1 MKKLIHITIAL
12 LSLWS
17 CAQFDDSKIWDEF
30 KNYYDRLEKVEAAC
44 NLMNSNISA
53 LQAIVTALQGN
64 DYVTGV
70 AEIVED
76 GEVVG
81 YTITFSK
88 SGVVKIYHG
97 KDGAAGADGAPGADG
112 RPGADGAAGSDG
124 VDGKDGHSP
133 VVGVRKDVDGVYY
146 WTIDGEWMLDD
157 EGQKVPATGKD
168 GADASAG
175 SDGKDGVTP
184 LLKIEDGYWFVSY
197 DGGSN
202 WTKLYK
208 AVGENGADGA
218 TGAPGQDGAD
228 GKDGQSFFQG
238 VDTTSSEDY
247 IVLTLSDGT
256 LIKLPTWKAFEELQT
271 MVNKLNTNLSALQT
285 IVEALQNND
294 YVTDIQPI
302 IDNGIEIGYT
312 ILFAKSPS
320 ITIFHGKDGADGSDG
335 AAGAPG
341 QDGEAGKDGY
351 TPVLGVKAAD
361 DDWSLDN
368 DWDGDSEGQ
377 TRYYWTL
384 DGEWL
389 LDSDG
394 NRIPASGTNGT
405 DGSNGSNGQN
415 GATPKLKIVDG
426 YWYIS
431 LDGGQTWQPE
441 PLGPA
446 TAGAGGSIFTDISY
460 DSAYLYITLSDGE
473 KICLSR
479 HSESFSDYVKLDT
492 IDIDGISVTFTG
504 QICVNPSDLV
514 YAKVSLYYCK
524 VNDDDKFNIHDAQVI
539 STTKFSDDNKFSI
552 TLSDLICD
560 ADYLYCIALQIRSD
574 ETYSAVEKFTTF
586 DKYLQD
592 YTILSEYQYPNT
604 WCKTGIYSS
613 IGGEPTRLVAHFKY
627 DRPES
632 DPNRPEDFPQCKRQ
646 YLMGSYGGFFIGV
659 DTATKTITN
668 GQGVGSY
675 ALEVGHTYYLSI
687 VINKDDTLTTTL
699 YDGEDSGLSNPL
711 DSISRNAGNIEYE
724 IWLGIFH
731 FQSENPRNYIYNGL
745 RVNKFEIYSF
755 DNTLMLS
762 AMPAKR
768 NSDNVYGVYDYVSRR
783 FIPETDKL

>member
-1 MKKLIHITIAL
+1 MKKLIYITIAL
-12 LSLWS
+12 LSIWS
-17 CAQFDDSKIWDEF
+17 CSQFDDSKIWDKITEHEQ
-30 KNYYDRLEKVEAAC
+30 RIEKLEAAC
-44 NLMNSNISA
+44 DLMNTNISA

-76 GEVVG
+76 GIVVG

-97 KDGAAGADGAPGADG
+97 QNGENGEDGVPGTDGKPGIDG
-112 RPGADGAAGSDG
+112 TDGENGSDG
-124 VDGKDGHSP
+124 VDGHSP
-133 VVGVRKDVDGVYY
+133 IVGVKKDADGVYY

-168 GADASAG
+168 GADAEEGAG
-175 SDGKDGVTP
+175 GKDGVTP

-197 DGGSN
+197 DGGVN

-208 AVGENGADGA
+208 GVGENGADGTNGA
-218 TGAPGQDGAD
+218 PGAPGQD
-228 GKDGQSFFQG
+228 GKDGQSFFQN
-238 VDTTSSEDY
+238 VDTTSSENY
-247 IVLTLSDGT
+247 ITLTLSDGT

-335 AAGAPG
+335 ADGAPGAPG

-368 DWDGDSEGQ
+368 DWDADSEGQ

-394 NRIPASGTNGT
+394 NRIPASGTNGN
-405 DGSNGSNGQN
+405 DGANGSAGKNG
-415 GATPKLKIVDG
+415 TSPKLKIENG
-426 YWYIS
+426 YWYVS

-446 TAGAGGSIFTDISY
+446 TAGAGESIFSDISY
-460 DSAYLYITLSDGE
+460 DNAYLYITLTNGE
-473 KICLSR
+473 LIRILRYKEDIK
-479 HSESFSDYVKLDT
+479 DYCQIDSVDVKGRNVSITGHLN
-492 IDIDGISVTFTG
+492 IYKNDIAYTQLT
-504 QICVNPSDLV
+504 
-514 YAKVSLYYCK
+514 LYYS
-524 VNDDDKFNIHDAQVI
+524 NEYTPIEFNIYNAKRVTI
-539 STTKFSDDNKFSI
+539 STFDYNQNFCI
-552 TLSDLICD
+552 DLKSLE
-560 ADYLYCIALQIRSD
+560 YETRYCYCVGVKVRGD
-574 ETYSAVEKFTTF
+574 ETYSPIYEFTTG
-586 DKYLQD
+586 DKSGDIFNFAGTKWLLYKHIKDETGKIAGGTENYVACED
-592 YTILSEYQYPNT
+592 YIPISGNTRYNMTLGGVVMRMRYFAWYDIEKNFISGTRDATTIMQ
-604 WCKTGIYSS
+604 
-613 IGGEPTRLVAHFKY
+613 A
-627 DRPES
+627 PEGAA
-632 DPNRPEDFPQCKRQ
+632 
-646 YLMGSYGGFFIGV
+646 Y
-659 DTATKTITN
+659 
-668 GQGVGSY
+668 
-675 ALEVGHTYYLSI
+675 
-687 VINKDDTLTTTL
+687 
-699 YDGEDSGLSNPL
+699 
-711 DSISRNAGNIEYE
+711 
-724 IWLGIFH
+724 
-731 FQSENPRNYIYNGL
+731 L
-745 RVNKFEIYSF
+745 RV
-755 DNTLMLS
+755 TLS
-762 AMPAKR
+762 AGCGWFTPGEQTVDSEGHLTNPDASKI
-768 NSDNVYGVYDYVSRR
+768 NLITLADVD
-783 FIPETDKL
+783 E

>member
-1 MKKLIHITIAL
+1 MKKLLYITIAL
-12 LSLWS
+12 LSVCS
-17 CAQFDDSKIWDEF
+17 CAQFDDSKIWDKF
-30 KNYYDRLEKVEAAC
+30 KDYDARIERLEAAC
-44 NLMNSNISA
+44 DLMNTNISA

-70 AEIVED
+70 AEIVEN

-81 YTITFSK
+81 YSISFSK
-88 SGVVKIYHG
+88 SGVVKIYQG
-97 KDGAAGADGAPGADG
+97 SDGTDGADGAPGADG
-112 RPGADGAAGSDG
+112 RPGTDGAPGQDG
-124 VDGKDGHSP
+124 ADGKDGHSP
-133 VVGVRKDVDGVYY
+133 VVGVRKDVDGIYY

-228 GKDGQSFFQG
+228 GKDGESFFQG

-320 ITIFHGKDGADGSDG
+320 ITIFHGKDGADGSY
-335 AAGAPG
+335 GAPG
-341 QDGEAGKDGY
+341 QNGEDGKDGKDGY
-351 TPVLGVKAAD
+351 TPVLGVKASD
-361 DDWSLDN
+361 EDWSLDN
-368 DWDGDSEGQ
+368 DWNEDSEGQ

-389 LDSDG
+389 LDSNG
-394 NRIPASGTNGT
+394 NRIPATGA
-405 DGSNGSNGQN
+405 N
-415 GATPKLKIVDG
+415 GAAGADGAAGLDGTTPKLKIVDG
-426 YWYIS
+426 YWYVS

-446 TAGAGGSIFTDISY
+446 TAGAGGSIFSDISY
-460 DSAYLYITLSDGE
+460 DNAYLYITLTNGE
-473 KICLSR
+473 LIRILRYKEDIK
-479 HSESFSDYVKLDT
+479 DYCQIDSVDVKGRNVSITGHLN
-492 IDIDGISVTFTG
+492 IYQNDIAYT
-504 QICVNPSDLV
+504 QIT
-514 YAKVSLYYCK
+514 LYYS
-524 VNDDDKFNIHDAQVI
+524 NEYAPIEFNIYNAKRVTI
-539 STTKFSDDNKFSI
+539 STFDYNQNFSI
-552 TLSDLICD
+552 DLKSLE
-560 ADYLYCIALQIRSD
+560 YETRYCYCVGVKVRGD
-574 ETYSAVEKFTTF
+574 ETYSPIYEFTTG
-586 DKYLQD
+586 DKSGDIFNFAGTKWLLYKHIKDETGKIAGGTENYVACED
-592 YTILSEYQYPNT
+592 YIPISGNTRYNMTLGGVVMRMRYFAWYDIEKNFISGTRDATTIMQ
-604 WCKTGIYSS
+604 
-613 IGGEPTRLVAHFKY
+613 A
-627 DRPES
+627 PEGAA
-632 DPNRPEDFPQCKRQ
+632 
-646 YLMGSYGGFFIGV
+646 Y
-659 DTATKTITN
+659 
-668 GQGVGSY
+668 
-675 ALEVGHTYYLSI
+675 
-687 VINKDDTLTTTL
+687 
-699 YDGEDSGLSNPL
+699 
-711 DSISRNAGNIEYE
+711 
-724 IWLGIFH
+724 
-731 FQSENPRNYIYNGL
+731 L
-745 RVNKFEIYSF
+745 RV
-755 DNTLMLS
+755 TLS
-762 AMPAKR
+762 AGCGWFTPGEQTVDSEGHLTNPDASKI
-768 NSDNVYGVYDYVSRR
+768 NLITLADVD
-783 FIPETDKL
+783 E

>member
-1 MKKLIHITIAL
+1 
-12 LSLWS
+12 
-17 CAQFDDSKIWDEF
+17 
-30 KNYYDRLEKVEAAC
+30 
-44 NLMNSNISA
+44 MNSNISA

-97 KDGAAGADGAPGADG
+97 QNGENGEDGVPGADG
-112 RPGADGAAGSDG
+112 KPGIDGTDGENGSDG
-124 VDGKDGHSP
+124 VDGHTP
-133 VVGVRKDVDGVYY
+133 IVGVKKDADGVYY

-168 GADASAG
+168 GEDAEEGA
-175 SDGKDGVTP
+175 DGKDGVTP

-197 DGGSN
+197 DGGVN

-218 TGAPGQDGAD
+218 DGAPGAPGQD

-238 VDTTSSEDY
+238 VDTSSSEDY
-247 IVLTLSDGT
+247 IILTLADGT
-256 LIKLPTWKAFEELQT
+256 QIKLPTWKAFEELQT

-368 DWDGDSEGQ
+368 DWNEDSEGQ

-394 NRIPASGTNGT
+394 NRIPATGA
-405 DGSNGSNGQN
+405 N
-415 GATPKLKIVDG
+415 GAAGADGAAGLDGTTPKLKIVDG

-431 LDGGQTWQPE
+431 LDGGQTWQHE

-446 TAGAGGSIFTDISY
+446 TAGAGESIFSDISY
-460 DSAYLYITLSDGE
+460 DNAYLYITLTNGE
-473 KICLSR
+473 LIRILRYKEDIK
-479 HSESFSDYVKLDT
+479 DYCQIDSVDVKGRNVSITGHLN
-492 IDIDGISVTFTG
+492 IYQNDIAYTQLT
-504 QICVNPSDLV
+504 
-514 YAKVSLYYCK
+514 LYYS
-524 VNDDDKFNIHDAQVI
+524 NEYTPIEFNIYNAKRVTI
-539 STTKFSDDNKFSI
+539 STFDYNQNFCI
-552 TLSDLICD
+552 DLKSLE
-560 ADYLYCIALQIRSD
+560 YETRYCYCVGVKVRGD
-574 ETYSAVEKFTTF
+574 ETYSPIYEFTTG
-586 DKYLQD
+586 DKSGD
-592 YTILSEYQYPNT
+592 IFNFV
-604 WCKTGIYSS
+604 G
-613 IGGEPTRLVAHFKY
+613 
-627 DRPES
+627 
-632 DPNRPEDFPQCKRQ
+632 
-646 YLMGSYGGFFIGV
+646 
-659 DTATKTITN
+659 TKWLLYKHIKDEN
-668 GQGVGSY
+668 GQIAYGTDHYVACEDYIPVTGNTSYHMTLDGVVMKMRYFAWYDADKGYIS
-675 ALEVGHTYYLSI
+675 GT
-687 VINKDDTLTTTL
+687 KDPTTTL
-699 YDGEDSGLSNPL
+699 KAPEGASYLRITLSSGIGWFTAGQQTIDSEGHLTNPDASKINL
-711 DSISRNAGNIEYE
+711 I
-724 IWLGIFH
+724 
-731 FQSENPRNYIYNGL
+731 
-745 RVNKFEIYSF
+745 
-755 DNTLMLS
+755 TL
-762 AMPAKR
+762 A
-768 NSDNVYGVYDYVSRR
+768 DVD
-783 FIPETDKL
+783 E